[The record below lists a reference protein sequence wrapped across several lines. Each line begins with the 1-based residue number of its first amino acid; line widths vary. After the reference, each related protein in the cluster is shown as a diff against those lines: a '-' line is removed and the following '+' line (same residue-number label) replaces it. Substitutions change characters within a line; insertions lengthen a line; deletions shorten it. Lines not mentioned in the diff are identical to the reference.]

1 MDIVDH
7 ARWRESVVL
16 VSVVMTE
23 LLVVGRARGS
33 RGWLACPTEKWPEK
47 QETLPAGRVNG

>member
-1 MDIVDH
+1 MDSIDH
-7 ARWRESVVL
+7 ALWRESVVL

-23 LLVVGRARGS
+23 LLVGGTRPRVAAAAWVPDRGVA
-33 RGWLACPTEKWPEK
+33 GK